1 MQTSKF
7 LRAAAFTLSSA
18 GLLVPQSVFAA
29 APAVQSEVQPAAP
42 AVLDVA
48 LSQGGVMRGQIV
60 DGQGQPVANAP
71 VALHHGGK
79 EVASTSSDQ
88 EGNFAFSGL
97 RGGQHVVVS
106 GEYGGLCRVWT
117 PETAPPS
124 ASSSMLLVH
133 GNQTVRGQWFGGRPG
148 GLLMLGVLG
157 GIVAGGLISQG
168 DDNRS
173 GS

>member
-18 GLLVPQSVFAA
+18 GLLVPQSVFATTPVVQA
-29 APAVQSEVQPAAP
+29 EVQSVAP
-42 AVLDVA
+42 IVLDVA

-60 DGQGQPVANAP
+60 NGQGQPIANAP
-71 VALHHGGK
+71 VSLHHAGK
-79 EVASTSSDQ
+79 EVASTSSDA

-97 RGGQHVVVS
+97 RGGQHVIVS
-106 GEYGGLCRVWT
+106 GDQAGLCRVWT
-117 PETAPPS
+117 AETAPPS
-124 ASSSMLLVH
+124 ATQNMLLVQ
-133 GNQTVRGQWFGGRPG
+133 GNETVRGQWFGARPG
-148 GLLMLGVLG
+148 TLLMLGVLG

-168 DDNRS
+168 VDHHS